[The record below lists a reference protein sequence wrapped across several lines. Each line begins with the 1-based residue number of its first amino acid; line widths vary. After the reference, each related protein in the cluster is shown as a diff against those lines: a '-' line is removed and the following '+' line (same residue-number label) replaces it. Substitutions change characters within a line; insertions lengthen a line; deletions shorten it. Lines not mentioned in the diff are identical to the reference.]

1 MVTAIHSRQHPH
13 IPPTPCAK
21 MPSRRLSASYFS
33 AATKPPFSP
42 VVAGGGG

>member
-21 MPSRRLSASYFS
+21 
-33 AATKPPFSP
+33 
-42 VVAGGGG
+42 